1 MQPRH
6 ISIFFIILTLIA
18 IAFLYTYPL
27 CLTMSFHLPG
37 FEQTDTYLS
46 AWNIWHLKKT
56 ILSGLDFFK
65 LTTQYIFYPQTPS
78 LFLHNYIITS
88 GLLSLPFQA
97 FFSPIVSMNLVFF
110 LQFIL
115 TGAGMYMLVSWYTR
129 SRFAGLWAGITLAFC
144 PYVIMQ
150 SCYFLHF
157 SSVWF
162 FPWFIFFFW
171 KFLGYGKL
179 RFGAGAAAVYA
190 LCLFEDQTY
199 FLFLTILAVFM
210 VVFFSARKRKTLHSG
225 FRMNAAISAALFLG
239 LASWYLIGLIRATAA
254 VQTRLPVWP
263 DAAIDYFSIHW
274 AGLLRPSPLLAAYRT
289 VPSLATP
296 LAHVTNAFAGY
307 VPLFFACLA
316 LLRINRLVAYK
327 KRIVLFWVMT
337 GTVFYLLAAG
347 PLLFGPHANL
357 CALAPYNLLCIG
369 PLRQMRSPVRFVFV
383 TLVSVYIV
391 AGFGAE
397 QFLRMKRLFI
407 QSGVCVG
414 TFLII
419 LQIIEFLPGS
429 YPLLDLTVPQ
439 VYVDLAQ
446 RDKGSPVLVLPLG
459 WQTSYKSVGY
469 YNKETQYFQTVHEH
483 PLFQG
488 QIARIDDKYI
498 DYYTSQPGFKYLME
512 AHFRSPTPEE
522 QADVYRLL
530 KEYGIKNIIISTK
543 YFPPHHLHTIQDAL
557 AKPLRNK
564 ELQIN
569 SY

>member
-1 MQPRH
+1 MT
-6 ISIFFIILTLIA
+6 FAILLFAALVSVA
-18 IAFLYTYPL
+18 ILYTYPL
-27 CLTMSFHLPG
+27 AFSMRDRLAG

-46 AWNIWHLKKT
+46 VWNIWHLKKALAQG
-56 ILSGLDFFK
+56 IDFFR
-65 LTTQYIFYPQTPS
+65 LRSDFIFYPQRPP
-78 LFLHNYIITS
+78 LFLHNNILTS

-115 TGAGMYMLVSWYTR
+115 TGAGMYMLVSYYSR
-129 SRFAGLWAGITLAFC
+129 SRFAGLWAGLTLAFC

-162 FPWFIFFFW
+162 FPWFILFFW
-171 KFLGYGKL
+171 KFLGHGRLRYGI
-179 RFGAGAAAVYA
+179 GAAIVYA
-190 LCLFEDQTY
+190 LCLLEDQTY
-199 FLFLTILAVFM
+199 FLFLTLLAVFM
-210 VVFFSARKRKTLHSG
+210 VIFFSARKHKTLHSG
-225 FRMNAAISAALFLG
+225 FRTNAAISAALFLA
-239 LASWYLIGLIRATAA
+239 LSSWYLSGLIRATAA

-274 AGLLRPSPLLAAYRT
+274 AGFLRPSPLLAAYRAL
-289 VPSLATP
+289 PALATP
-296 LAHVTNAFAGY
+296 IAHVTNAFVGY

-316 LLRINRLVAYK
+316 LVRFNRLVAYK
-327 KRIVLFWVMT
+327 KKIVLFWVIT
-337 GTVFYLLAAG
+337 GTIFYLLAAG
-347 PLLFGPHANL
+347 PLLFGHHANL
-357 CALAPYNLLCIG
+357 RALAPYNLLCIG
-369 PLRQMRSPVRFVFV
+369 PLRQMRIPVRFALV
-383 TLVSVYIV
+383 TFICVYIV
-391 AGFGAE
+391 AGFGVE
-397 QFLRMKRLFI
+397 QFMRMKRLFI
-407 QSGVCVG
+407 KSSVCVG

-419 LQIIEFLPGS
+419 LQIIEFLPAP

-439 VYVDLAQ
+439 VYVDLAH

-483 PLFQG
+483 PIFQG

-512 AHFRSPTPEE
+512 AHFRSPTLEE
-522 QADVYRLL
+522 QADVYRILM
-530 KEYGIKNIIISTK
+530 EYGIKNVVISTK
-543 YFPPHHLHTIQDAL
+543 YFSPNHLKTIQDVL
-557 AKPLRNK
+557 AKPLLNK